1 VPGIALLAAC
11 KQISEEAWPI
21 LMPLLDFVTFQRPR
35 LVLDLRDPL
44 TTVASPAGPL
54 PALVGYYVA
63 LKEDPLLAYS
73 ELLSRTKSTDSP
85 ETRSKFDEAYDEYY
99 KDYPFHSYP
108 WNFEDKRFCNAIMK
122 LAHQLV
128 YYRNCNGL
136 PVLDIGIKD
145 TSACPSLTRDGMP

>member
-35 LVLDLRDPL
+35 LVLDLRDPFK
-44 TTVASPAGPL
+44 TVASPAGPL

-108 WNFEDKRFCNAIMK
+108 WNFEDKRFCNTIMK